1 MRTYVIT
8 GGTDGIGRGL
18 AMHLLGRGDRV
29 IAVASGEARGR
40 ALLEEAA
47 RIDAADRAVFVR
59 ADLSTL
65 PGMREVIRRVTQVT
79 DAVDGLVFGAQRF
92 RPQRE
97 ETPDGFEF
105 TFALAYLSRYVLGHG
120 LVAALERAPAP
131 VIMNIAG
138 PGGLPGTIHWD
149 DLQLRDRY
157 TGMRASMQ
165 ASRCND
171 LLGVDF
177 PRLHPGACTRY
188 VLYNPG
194 FVRTGLAD
202 PLPAPQRI
210 ILKSLALMFAQ
221 PVRKAI
227 VPIVRLMDHPP
238 AEPVAAFFRHRPVP
252 LTGEDFDRERAKRL
266 AEVTRELVGG

>member
-97 ETPDGFEF
+97 ETPTDSSSPSHSP
-105 TFALAYLSRYVLGHG
+105 TS
-120 LVAALERAPAP
+120 
-131 VIMNIAG
+131 AG
-138 PGGLPGTIHWD
+138 TCSDTDWW
-149 DLQLRDRY
+149 
-157 TGMRASMQ
+157 
-165 ASRCND
+165 
-171 LLGVDF
+171 
-177 PRLHPGACTRY
+177 PRSNG
-188 VLYNPG
+188 
-194 FVRTGLAD
+194 
-202 PLPAPQRI
+202 
-210 ILKSLALMFAQ
+210 
-221 PVRKAI
+221 
-227 VPIVRLMDHPP
+227 
-238 AEPVAAFFRHRPVP
+238 HRP
-252 LTGEDFDRERAKRL
+252 RSS
-266 AEVTRELVGG
+266 